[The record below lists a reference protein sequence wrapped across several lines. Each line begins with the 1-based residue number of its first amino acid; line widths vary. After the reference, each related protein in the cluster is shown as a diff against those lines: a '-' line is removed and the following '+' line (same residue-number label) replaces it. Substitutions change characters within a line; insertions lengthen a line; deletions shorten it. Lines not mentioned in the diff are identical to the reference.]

1 MAKSDL
7 PTNVSP
13 FLDRPG
19 LDPAAQ
25 PEPAL
30 HLLAGIW
37 IASCPTCGFQLATAR
52 THTAMRTTGRRP
64 GLPYLPGGRRRMT
77 IGRDQL
83 LAAVQPAVT
92 TGRGSTA

>member
-1 MAKSDL
+1 MATTDH
-7 PTNVSP
+7 PTPVSP

-52 THTAMRTTGRRP
+52 TQQRCERR
-64 GLPYLPGGRRRMT
+64 
-77 IGRDQL
+77 
-83 LAAVQPAVT
+83 AADRVCPICREDDA
-92 TGRGSTA
+92 A